1 MSDDICV
8 NIFAGVNG
16 LLTSLGNSIFQN
28 SGNSTPQQNWQGLF
42 IGLMVLI
49 GVVLTVM
56 QAQQRSKVSEGQ
68 KPSGFRVDRLDRN

>member
-28 SGNSTPQQNWQGLF
+28 SGPSQQSNWQSLFLGL
-42 IGLMVLI
+42 LVLL
-49 GVVLTVM
+49 GVIMTVM
-56 QAQQRSKVSEGQ
+56 QAQQRSKINEGQ
-68 KPSGFRVDRLDRN
+68 KPSGFSVNRLERN